1 MKIMVDLRNQ
11 RRMAAD
17 LLKCGVNRVWIDA
30 NRIEDV
36 AEAVTKTDVRG
47 YIKEGAIKAR
57 QKRGISRARIRYV
70 QEQKKKGK
78 RKGHGSRKGTK
89 HARLSKKRRW
99 IQKIRPMRQLLR
111 EYREQGRIT
120 PSTYRKFYGHSKGGM
135 FKSKAHLTA
144 QLDAQNV
151 FVKSEDEVQKKP
163 VKDVGKKKE
172 AKKEPKKATKKAKK
186 TTTKSKKEPKKA
198 KKEKTKKA
206 KKVK

>member
-1 MKIMVDLRNQ
+1 MTDLRNQ

-17 LLKCGVNRVWIDA
+17 LLKCGVNRVWIDT
-30 NRIEDV
+30 NRVEDV
-36 AEAVTKTDVRG
+36 DEAVTKTDVRG
-47 YIKEGAIKAR
+47 LIKEGAIKSR

-99 IQKIRPMRQLLR
+99 IQTIRPMRQLLR
-111 EYREQGRIT
+111 EYRDQGRIT
-120 PSTYRKFYGHSKGGM
+120 PSTYRKFYGHAKGGM

-151 FVKSEDEVQKKP
+151 FVKSADEVQKKP

-172 AKKEPKKATKKAKK
+172 AKKEPKKGAKKAKK
-186 TTTKSKKEPKKA
+186 TATKSKKEPPKKA
-198 KKEKTKKA
+198 KKDKTKKA